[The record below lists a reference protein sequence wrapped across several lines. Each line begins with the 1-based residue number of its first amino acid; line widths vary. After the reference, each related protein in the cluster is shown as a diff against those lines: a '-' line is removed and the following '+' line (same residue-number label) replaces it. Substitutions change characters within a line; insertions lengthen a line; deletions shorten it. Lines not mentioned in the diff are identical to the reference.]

1 MSSSSSSKVIVLKS
15 SDGETFEVEE
25 EVAFQSQ
32 TIKRMIEDV
41 CADTACIPIDNVTGK
56 ILSMVIQ
63 YCKQHVESCKNDDTK
78 SELELK
84 AFDSDFV
91 EVDQETLFDLILD
104 INFVMI
110 SAASFSNR
118 DAHIVYYRA
127 ASSSKLDIKSL
138 VELTCQT
145 VADMIKTKT
154 PEEIRKYFNIKKE
167 FTPKE
172 EKAFIRENAW
182 AFE

>member
-91 EVDQETLFDLILD
+91 EVDQETLFDLIL
-104 INFVMI
+104 
-110 SAASFSNR
+110 
-118 DAHIVYYRA
+118 A